1 MVRRFYPWQKKRVS
15 NKFKINKYSILILL
29 LLLPP
34 LLQLLVIIII
44 LIIMV
49 IVTIIMVSKG
59 FEKFEENGRWTLHGR
74 NNSIFCTLIRRKGR
88 YLRRNY
94 CGLSY
99 ARPYEWTR
107 TSRVFIVLWVCKSR
121 LINYHDH
128 WGNCFNSLR
137 DAWSVLHITILSR
150 RQVA

>member
-59 FEKFEENGRWTLHGR
+59 FEKFEENGR
-74 NNSIFCTLIRRKGR
+74 
-88 YLRRNY
+88 
-94 CGLSY
+94 
-99 ARPYEWTR
+99 
-107 TSRVFIVLWVCKSR
+107 
-121 LINYHDH
+121 
-128 WGNCFNSLR
+128 
-137 DAWSVLHITILSR
+137 
-150 RQVA
+150 